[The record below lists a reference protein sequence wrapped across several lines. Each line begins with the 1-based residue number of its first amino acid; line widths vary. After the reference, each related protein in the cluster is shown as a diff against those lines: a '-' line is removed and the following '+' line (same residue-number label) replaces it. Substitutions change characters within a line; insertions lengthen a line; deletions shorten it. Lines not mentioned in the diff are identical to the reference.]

1 MSNQLSL
8 KGYIHDTTAFLQSR
22 NGSTHY
28 FTFLFQINETQKR
41 RAVCYDDSKHKLV
54 ENFQE
59 SKKPAHIINIKEKP
73 SIFDAEEQHLILGK
87 RSRIEPAALGDV
99 PFEYDT
105 TTSQQ
110 PQTSFTAITEIQI
123 LPQNHLASVRGIIT
137 LDADSVREVIMKDGF
152 LVPMLN
158 RCTITDSTGTI
169 RLTLWGD
176 LIQQASNHKSYSVT
190 QVRIKTYDNA
200 KYLTTT
206 PSTTLTPLEEHFNPP
221 SDQLFQSL
229 FDIDVIFVDRVT
241 LAEAFQTWL
250 SCNKCHHS
258 MTEKATLTE
267 TSTIIKCSNC
277 NAVQPISSCATSAS
291 VRIAI
296 RNSKYELIW
305 LKAFTPII
313 EEILHQSDAK
323 LTLDASVE
331 ELYEAIFNTKNLTVS
346 YSNTSNI
353 IKKVQFSHP
362 RDAVTP

>member
-8 KGYIHDTTAFLQSR
+8 KGYIHDTTAVLQSR

-28 FTFLFQINETQKR
+28 FTFLLQINETQKR

-59 SKKPAHIINIKEKP
+59 SKKPARIINIKEKP

-87 RSRIEPAALGDV
+87 RSRIEPAALSDV

-176 LIQQASNHKSYSVT
+176 LIQQASNHQSYSVT

-241 LAEAFQTWL
+241 LAEAL
-250 SCNKCHHS
+250 
-258 MTEKATLTE
+258 
-267 TSTIIKCSNC
+267 
-277 NAVQPISSCATSAS
+277 
-291 VRIAI
+291 
-296 RNSKYELIW
+296 
-305 LKAFTPII
+305 
-313 EEILHQSDAK
+313 
-323 LTLDASVE
+323 
-331 ELYEAIFNTKNLTVS
+331 
-346 YSNTSNI
+346 
-353 IKKVQFSHP
+353 
-362 RDAVTP
+362 

>member
-1 MSNQLSL
+1 M
-8 KGYIHDTTAFLQSR
+8 
-22 NGSTHY
+22 
-28 FTFLFQINETQKR
+28 
-41 RAVCYDDSKHKLV
+41 YDDSKHKLV

-73 SIFDAEEQHLILGK
+73 SIFDTEEQHLILGK
-87 RSRIEPAALGDV
+87 RSRIEPAVLGDV

-200 KYLTTT
+200 NY
-206 PSTTLTPLEEHFNPP
+206 P
-221 SDQLFQSL
+221 
-229 FDIDVIFVDRVT
+229 VD
-241 LAEAFQTWL
+241 
-250 SCNKCHHS
+250 
-258 MTEKATLTE
+258 
-267 TSTIIKCSNC
+267 
-277 NAVQPISSCATSAS
+277 
-291 VRIAI
+291 
-296 RNSKYELIW
+296 Y
-305 LKAFTPII
+305 
-313 EEILHQSDAK
+313 
-323 LTLDASVE
+323 
-331 ELYEAIFNTKNLTVS
+331 S
-346 YSNTSNI
+346 YST
-353 IKKVQFSHP
+353 
-362 RDAVTP
+362 RRTL